1 MLGRINLFWSGAGG
15 FLTLFCFHEILAY
28 HQSRTPKWLGGP
40 LVYGGMVVGLLFG
53 LSIVF
58 FLGIEE
64 PREASSKPA
73 TTESDNDPPESEEEG
88 PHSAEENELKPSA

>member
-1 MLGRINLFWSGAGG
+1 MLGRINPFWSGAGG

-40 LVYGGMVVGLLFG
+40 LVYGGMVVGLLLG
-53 LSIVF
+53 LSIFF

-64 PREASSKPA
+64 PREVSSRPA
-73 TTESDNDPPESEEEG
+73 AEESKEDPSEPEEEG
-88 PHSAEENELKPSA
+88 PHDAEENELKPSA